1 VNYVDGVIILL
12 VILGLVGV
20 GFFALA
26 TSRNL
31 IKIIIGLQILVKGA
45 LLAFVLAGRAS
56 GNINLGQSLAL
67 TVVVVDTVVAV
78 IALALT
84 VQVKRRF
91 GSLDP
96 KDLTTLRR

>member
-1 VNYVDGVIILL
+1 VNYVDGLTILV
-12 VILGLVGV
+12 VILGLVGI

-45 LLAFVLAGRAS
+45 LLAFVLAGRVS

-67 TVVVVDTVVAV
+67 TVIVVDTVVAV

>member
-1 VNYVDGVIILL
+1 MNYVDGVIILL